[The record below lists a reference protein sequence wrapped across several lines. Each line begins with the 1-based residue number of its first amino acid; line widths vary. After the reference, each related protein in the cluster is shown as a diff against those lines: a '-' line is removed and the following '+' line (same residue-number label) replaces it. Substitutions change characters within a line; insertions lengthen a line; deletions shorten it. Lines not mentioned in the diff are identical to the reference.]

1 MRKYLMCTF
10 FWKTLLIGAAIW
22 FISATGLTAQ
32 TPGEAKAPSAAP
44 SRIDF
49 AFAYSADR
57 SNVVGG
63 SSFWMQGGSAQ
74 MHLLFY
80 RALGL
85 VIDFS
90 GWHAGNIQSSGVGLD
105 LVTSTSGLRYTWR
118 PAHTRYSLYGQALA
132 GVASGY
138 NSDFPANSG
147 VVASSQSLALKL
159 GGGLNIGMTRRIALR
174 ALEADWLRTQ
184 FPNSTNGAQNSCQL
198 NSGLVFRF

>member
-1 MRKYLMCTF
+1 MCTHF
-10 FWKTLLIGAAIW
+10 CKTLLIGTAMW
-22 FISATGLTAQ
+22 FVAATGLTAQ

-49 AFAYSADR
+49 AFAYSAAR
-57 SNVVGG
+57 SNAVGG
-63 SSFWMQGGSAQ
+63 SSFWLQGGSAQ

-105 LVTSTSGLRYTWR
+105 LVTSTTGLRYTWR

-132 GVASGY
+132 GVANGY

-174 ALEADWLRTQ
+174 AIEADWLRTQ
-184 FPNSTNGAQNSCQL
+184 FPNSTTGTQSSCQL